1 MRSLQLL
8 LPRHL
13 KEGSDTK
20 IRTDI
25 FGCDYATTPQWG
37 HVRLL
42 LVYYTS
48 GRLVD
53 LMGVTPW
60 IQLLLTVMKAKS
72 MWGDGVYGAR
82 KNTRLRVPD
91 VFDARR
97 QPFIID
103 RVVIPGRYVSL
114 PG

>member
-1 MRSLQLL
+1 
-8 LPRHL
+8 
-13 KEGSDTK
+13 
-20 IRTDI
+20 
-25 FGCDYATTPQWG
+25 
-37 HVRLL
+37 
-42 LVYYTS
+42 
-48 GRLVD
+48 
-53 LMGVTPW
+53 
-60 IQLLLTVMKAKS
+60 MKAKS